1 MKVNLPTE
9 SIKLSQGSS
18 CRGRNG
24 WFSPNLAEVCH
35 WSREEKDRK
44 LEGVYAAF
52 WSLQG
57 TRVGKNPACA
67 LELVTGDAAQLAY
80 IMLHYAGV
88 LEDRPALQ
96 NELKDLVT
104 AFKWNDWLPF
114 VIKERK
120 DEDESAD

>member
-1 MKVNLPTE
+1 MSLLIE
-9 SIKLSQGSS
+9 SIKLSPGSS

-67 LELVTGDAAQLAY
+67 LELVTGDAVRLAY
-80 IMLHYAGV
+80 ILLRHAGV
-88 LEDRPALQ
+88 LEDRPVLWK
-96 NELKDLVT
+96 ELSDLVSH
-104 AFKWNDWLPF
+104 FE
-114 VIKERK
+114 KEPSEFWIT
-120 DEDESAD
+120 ED